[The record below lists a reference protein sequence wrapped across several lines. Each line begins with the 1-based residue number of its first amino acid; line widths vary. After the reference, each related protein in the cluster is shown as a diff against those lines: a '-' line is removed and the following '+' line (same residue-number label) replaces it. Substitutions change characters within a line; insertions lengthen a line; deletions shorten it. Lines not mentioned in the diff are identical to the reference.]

1 MTILGLDGA
10 LGVFSVA
17 IARDDEVL
25 ASCEIDGKRALE
37 GGLTSV
43 ADAMREAGVTP
54 AEISRLAV
62 GVGPGSFTGIRI
74 AVSYAKALAI
84 GWSVP
89 LVGIS
94 SYDLLEGQT
103 RSDRALVVVR
113 GRTGIVCARFRRA
126 NVSESACGTPREVLD
141 RVLPASSERIPIF
154 GDAEDV
160 VDVLAERGTHVE
172 RAPSK
177 HPPAVA
183 AALLARER
191 QPAPSL
197 HAVRPEYGERPVA
210 KVPRSESL
218 R

>member
-10 LGVFSVA
+10 LGAFSVA

-25 ASCEIDGKRALE
+25 ASSEIDGKRALE
-37 GGLTSV
+37 GGLASV
-43 ADAMREAGVTP
+43 ADAMREAGITP

-94 SYDLLEGQT
+94 SYDLLEGRT
-103 RSDRALVVVR
+103 RRDRALVVVR
-113 GRTGIVCARFRRA
+113 GRTGIVCARFRRG
-126 NVSESACGTPREVLD
+126 NVSESACGTPREVLE
-141 RVLPASSERIPIF
+141 RVLPASSERFPIF

-160 VDVLAERGTHVE
+160 LGVLAERGTHVE

-191 QPAPSL
+191 QPAPSP
-197 HAVRPEYGERPVA
+197 HGVRPEYGESPVA